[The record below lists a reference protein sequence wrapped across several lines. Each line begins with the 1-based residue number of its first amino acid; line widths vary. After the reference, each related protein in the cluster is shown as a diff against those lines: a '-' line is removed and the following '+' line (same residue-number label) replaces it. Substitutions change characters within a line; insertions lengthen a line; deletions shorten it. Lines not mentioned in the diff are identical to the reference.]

1 METPLQ
7 VTARHFDA
15 PPALRDHAARR
26 LQKLERFYDG
36 IVDARVV
43 LDDDGGP
50 PDNKKAEIT
59 LGVYQKRL
67 SASSSAATHEEAIDD
82 CTEGLR
88 RQLKTYKGKLHSTD
102 QDRY

>member
-7 VTARHFDA
+7 VTTRHFDA
-15 PPALRDHAARR
+15 SPTLHDHATQR
-26 LQKLERFYDG
+26 LAKLERLYDG
-36 IVDARVV
+36 IVDAHII
-43 LDDDGGP
+43 LESDGRP
-50 PDNKKAEIT
+50 PDDKKAEIT

-67 SASSSAATHEEAIDD
+67 SASSTAASHEKAIDA

-88 RQLKTYKGKLHSTD
+88 RQLKKYKARLHSTD

>member
-7 VTARHFDA
+7 VTTRHFDA
-15 PPALRDHAARR
+15 PAALHDHATQR
-26 LQKLERFYDG
+26 LEKLERFYDG
-36 IVDARVV
+36 IIDAHII
-43 LDDDGGP
+43 LEADGSP
-50 PDNKKAEIT
+50 PNDKKAEIT
-59 LGVYQKRL
+59 LSVYQKRL
-67 SASSSAATHEEAIDD
+67 SASSTAASHEKAIDA

>member
-1 METPLQ
+1 METPVQ

-15 PPALRDHAARR
+15 SPALRDHAVKR
-26 LQKLERFYDG
+26 LEKLERFYDG
-36 IVDARVV
+36 IIDAHIV
-43 LDDDGGP
+43 LDADGGP
-50 PDNKKAEIT
+50 PDDKTAEIT

-67 SASSSAATHEEAIDD
+67 SASSTASTHEEAIDN
-82 CTEGLR
+82 CAEGLR